1 MPRKTLWIIA
11 GGLALVL
18 YAAWRAGSYPAR
30 VALFNHSG
38 RTMHDVAITTEG
50 RRVLLGELR
59 NGESRAVSVPS
70 GGRLVVTF
78 RGLEKRRWESP
89 FETKP
94 AKAIVL
100 SIDGAERVSDVDP
113 RTYR

>member
-1 MPRKTLWIIA
+1 MPKKTLWIVA

-38 RTMHDVAITTEG
+38 RTVQDVTITTEG
-50 RRVLLGELR
+50 RRVIIGELR

-70 GGRLVVTF
+70 GGRIVITF
-78 RGLEKRRWESP
+78 RGLEERRWESP
-89 FETKP
+89 EPTRP
-94 AKAIVL
+94 AKAVIL
-100 SIDGAERVSDVDP
+100 SIDGAENVSVMDKSA
-113 RTYR
+113 YR